1 MTTFDTRTP
10 RPVRAARH
18 PGRTAPPA
26 RRARRSRAARTA
38 LRQLPLNLAALAV
51 LAASAFPVYWMVVT
65 AFKPT
70 AEIQADTPTF
80 VPLHPTLGHF
90 GTAVH
95 AQGFGT
101 FWRNSL
107 AVTLGAVLLALVVA
121 LLAAFAVGRMRWR
134 GRRAFLLLVFTA
146 QMAPW
151 EALLIPMYV
160 IARDTDMLDSLGM
173 LTLVY
178 FMTTLPFTVVTLRGF
193 LAAVPA
199 ELEEAALVD
208 GCTRPAAFRRVTL
221 PLLAPGLLSTSLFG
235 FITAWNEFAFA
246 NTLIIKNQDARTL
259 PVWLSSFANVFGTDW
274 GATMAASSLFML
286 PVLLVFLVL
295 QKNVTTGMTAGA
307 VKG

>member
-1 MTTFDTRTP
+1 MT
-10 RPVRAARH
+10 A
-18 PGRTAPPA
+18 
-26 RRARRSRAARTA
+26 TA
-38 LRQLPLNLAALAV
+38 LRRLRRAPLNLAALAV
-51 LAASAFPVYWMVVT
+51 LVTSAFPVYWMVIT

-70 AEIQADTPTF
+70 TEIQSDTPTF
-80 VPLHPTLGHF
+80 LPLHPTLDHF
-90 GTAVH
+90 ATAVS
-95 AQGFGT
+95 APGFGT
-101 FWRNSL
+101 YWRNSL
-107 AVTLGAVLLALVVA
+107 YVTLGAVLLALAVA

-134 GRRAFLLLVFTA
+134 GRRAFILMVFIA

-160 IARDTDMLDSLGM
+160 IARDTDMLDSLSM

-178 FMTTLPFTVVTLRGF
+178 FMTTLPFTIVTLRGF

-208 GCTRPAAFRRVTL
+208 GCTRPQAFRRITF

-274 GATMAASSLFML
+274 GATMAAASLFML
-286 PVLLVFLVL
+286 PVLIVFLFL
-295 QKNVTTGMTAGA
+295 QNKVTTGMTAGA